1 MSDEATVGLQVV
13 NEDNEIYLVL
23 IKDNQNTVI
32 KLSPESA
39 SSMCAM
45 LDRAVKEVL
54 TGNAEP
60 AAKSDKPALN

>member
-54 TGNAEP
+54 TGNSEP
-60 AAKSDKPALN
+60 AAKSGKPALN